1 MTNPVI
7 FNYRPPNF
15 EVSSAE
21 YIKKTSGKVD
31 MTRTHGLGSG
41 IYGVTRY
48 DQREDESMSAIM
60 LKKPLVI
67 KDNTMDSYLTDVSV
81 WLIDITQNTINKG
94 KTQTELTKLRN
105 GLVILQN
112 QLDNN
117 CDDTDEIDRIEK
129 EMSRMEQEISQK
141 QREIE
146 ILTAEISQLRTPEIM
161 DDIISKANYFLVDSP
176 IVNFEYI
183 PQEIRCKLFGAV
195 KGFIQD
201 YGKAVNGDFLLQ
213 PIDYFLLSYGYDG
226 IYNPSP
232 TGDTF
237 SRGSVAFFN
246 KNPRNQKQAFGG
258 VYLVGRNTVVYS
270 GSESDCVIVEDID
283 TINTITPRTRRR
295 YLSTTTP
302 RTRISDIEG
311 KTPRTAISNMIQ
323 RATQPRS
330 RSRSRDRSNG
340 GGSKKKR
347 RYQTKKLNK
356 KRITRKYKR

>member
-330 RSRSRDRSNG
+330 RSRDRSNG